1 MSTVTDVSEYL
12 STLNTG
18 TTELSSDSSAL
29 ASMDAFYDL
38 LVAEITNQDPTEPM
52 DNSDLV
58 LQLAQMSSLEAT
70 NALSENME
78 TFIEQSSLTSATEL
92 IGKEVTY
99 LDADDTGEEI
109 SGTVTAV
116 TRTSDDTF
124 EVTVNGVSVPMDYIT
139 DVTAAESDTTTTT
152 DTTTDTTT
160 EA

>member
-1 MSTVTDVSEYL
+1 MSSTVTDVSDYL

-18 TTELSSDSSAL
+18 TTDLGSDSEAL
-29 ASMDAFYDL
+29 TSIDAFYDL

-58 LQLAQMSSLEAT
+58 LQLAQMSSIEAT
-70 NALSENME
+70 NTLNENME

-99 LDADDTGEEI
+99 LDADDTGDEI
-109 SGTVTAV
+109 TGTVTGV
-116 TRTSDDTF
+116 TRTDDDTF
-124 EVTVNGVSVPMDYIT
+124 EVIIDGVSVPMDYIT
-139 DVTAAESDTTTTT
+139 DVTEAESDTTTTT
-152 DTTTDTTT
+152 ETT